1 MIRDIV
7 LLLLGIA
14 AISLGAEFLV
24 RGSASLAIRF
34 GIKPLVIG
42 LTIVAFGTSSPELV
56 VGLRSSLSNQ
66 GDIVIGTVVGS
77 NIFNIGFIL
86 GLVSMIYPINV
97 SLPVIRLDAPIMI
110 FVSLLSLT
118 LFAMGTIS
126 RSAGI
131 FLFSGLIAYTIF
143 TVLMAKQQ
151 ASAEIDRQFEEG
163 VSSVSKSFYLDLVFI
178 TGGLALLS
186 LGSRILVGS
195 AADIARLLGIS
206 EAFIGLTVIAA
217 GTSIPELATSVAAA
231 IRRQPDIALGNV
243 VGSNIFNI
251 LGVLGVAAITKPFST
266 HGIKLFDYWVM
277 VGFSILLLPLLWSGR
292 KIQRWEG
299 VLLLCGYG
307 GYFYKLWSSL

>member
-1 MIRDIV
+1 MIHDII

-14 AISLGAEFLV
+14 GITLGAESLV

-34 GIKPLVIG
+34 GITPLVVG

-56 VGLRSSLSNQ
+56 VGFRSSLHNQ

-110 FVSLLSLT
+110 FVSLLSLS

-126 RSAGI
+126 RAAGI

-151 ASAEIDRQFEEG
+151 TSAEIDRQFEAG
-163 VSSVSKSFYLDLVFI
+163 VSSVSKSIYLDLVFI

-186 LGSRILVGS
+186 LGSRLLVGS
-195 AADIARLLGIS
+195 AADIARLFGIS

-217 GTSIPELATSVAAA
+217 GTSLPELATSVAAA

-251 LGVLGVAAITKPFST
+251 LGVLGVAAITRPLSA
-266 HGIKLFDYWVM
+266 HGIKPFDYWVM
-277 VGFSILLLPLLWSGR
+277 VAFSILLLPLLWSRR